1 MPLSH
6 LEFKDL
12 RNEIE
17 DSIAGK
23 TAETVRNSSLKWFGG
38 LFAIMGLG
46 GWAFLNASFE
56 RKLDDVSRE
65 SRRQLDEQAQLLDAE
80 LREAR
85 FQLFQIEQSRENIQ
99 QIQSEVETIQSDS
112 RSALDD
118 INDTTDKVRFLQ
130 EKYLIDIALLL
141 HTRDRLIGQA
151 AAIERRVS
159 EWEEAGLQNAA
170 TELSNPLSDVEGLSA
185 WGEQKV
191 IILRER
197 PSEDE
202 VAATEEG
209 RDPDRDQQD
218 GIRMLG
224 VSSNIRIALAQRGYE
239 VEEWDVGIGTAES
252 EVAGIL
258 RGGAEVPVFA
268 HDAPALIAHPEFD
281 GSEREIAGL
290 KDYLQKQHGLTN
302 MSAISTEDFAP
313 SETYRASYRA
323 LLASEAQ
330 FDIGDVAILY
340 LPLSTRVDP

>member
-17 DSIAGK
+17 DSIADK

-99 QIQSEVETIQSDS
+99 QIQSEVETIRSDS
-112 RSALDD
+112 RGALDD
-118 INDTTDKVRFLQ
+118 INQTTGKVRFLQ
-130 EKYLIDIALLL
+130 EKYLIDVALLL
-141 HTRDRLIGQA
+141 HTRDQLIGQA
-151 AAIERRVS
+151 AAIERRIGQWQEVGIQS
-159 EWEEAGLQNAA
+159 ASAEAGSLLPAA
-170 TELSNPLSDVEGLSA
+170 DQTSQ
-185 WGEQKV
+185 WGERKV

-202 VAATEEG
+202 SAAVEQG
-209 RDPDRDQQD
+209 RDPERDRLD
-218 GIRMLG
+218 GFRMLG
-224 VSSNIRIALAQRGYE
+224 VSSNLRVALAKRGYE

-252 EVAGIL
+252 EVAAIL
-258 RGGAEVPVFA
+258 RGGAEVPDFA

-281 GSEREIAGL
+281 GPERDIAGL
-290 KDYLQKQHGLTN
+290 KDYLQKQHGLTS
-302 MSAISTEDFAP
+302 MSAFATEDFAP
-313 SETYRASYRA
+313 SETYRSSYRA

-330 FDIGDVAILY
+330 FDIGEVAVLY
-340 LPLSTRVDP
+340 LPLSTRVDL